1 MDYTFHFGE
10 VLRYWPLLVTGLVNT
25 LLFSVVAMAGGA
37 ALGMVGA
44 VARNARNPVLR
55 AAAAFYVEL
64 IRNTPLLVQL
74 FVAFFVLPSLGLRLT
89 ATQAALL
96 ALVLNNGA
104 YMTEIVRAGLESIHN
119 SQREAA
125 VSLGLTTFQTF
136 CWVTILQALDKVYPA
151 ILSQFILL
159 MLSSSIIS
167 AIGADE
173 LTAFGSRIQSDTFRP
188 LEVYL
193 ICALLYLGLTYLV
206 RGALQGLALVL
217 FPRRLALR
225 RL

>member
-193 ICALLYLGLTYLV
+193 ICALLYLGVTYLV

-225 RL
+225 RS

>member
-64 IRNTPLLVQL
+64 IRKTPLLVQL